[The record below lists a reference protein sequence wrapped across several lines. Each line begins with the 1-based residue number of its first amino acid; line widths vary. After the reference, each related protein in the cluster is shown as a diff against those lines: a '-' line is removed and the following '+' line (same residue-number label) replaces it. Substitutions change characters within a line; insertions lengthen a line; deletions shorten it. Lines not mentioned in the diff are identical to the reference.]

1 MVEHGLSAKQ
11 EKEGRLQDIKREVTE
26 MVKSRVTSLQNQV
39 RHYSLLTLGF
49 STSFHCT
56 GSVDFYHP
64 VLHLHFPSCC
74 SF

>member
-39 RHYSLLTLGF
+39 RHFSLLTLSF
-49 STSFHCT
+49 ST
-56 GSVDFYHP
+56 
-64 VLHLHFPSCC
+64 
-74 SF
+74 